1 MAVVHH
7 HHIHL
12 MKKNQNLQLKILKNK
27 TRIQQEQDQENQGI
41 NKPEESFVG
50 PSIIA
55 LMSALPNASYFGL
68 PSESVF
74 NSEKLVTLFA
84 NLSNIPLQ

>member
-1 MAVVHH
+1 MRRITTFKRRKLSNGGGSSSSYSFNEEESKSAV
-7 HHIHL
+7 
-12 MKKNQNLQLKILKNK
+12 KILKNK

-74 NSEKLVTLFA
+74 NSE
-84 NLSNIPLQ
+84 N